1 MAGVFEAEATEIDV
15 QKGTIGV
22 SVARKEDD
30 RLLRGAGRF
39 GDDVQPGHCL
49 HLAVARCPFPHAR
62 IASIDVTQ
70 AAALDGVEDILLGSD
85 VVSGSDPISVL
96 RPVPDAPS
104 LNFFAMATDV
114 ALFEGHPVA
123 SVVAVSRHIAE
134 DAVALIEVDYEPL
147 EHVFDVESAMDP
159 RSPVLHPQVLQS
171 NLLARNRTG
180 AGDPEAKLAGA
191 DVVVEDRFVVN
202 RVSGLPMETR
212 VIVAEWQPGARELTV
227 RHSTQVP
234 HLVRKQLAESLR
246 LDDGAVQVL
255 ATDVGGGFG
264 LKLGIYPEDV
274 LACLHAMRTGRPVKW
289 VEDRIEFFRATTHA
303 RESLHRVRLGAR
315 SDGHIIAMT
324 DVYDIDLGG
333 YNSPMGSPQLTS
345 VMFTGPYRIND
356 ARTERNV
363 ILTNKAPVGAYRG
376 YGQPESCFV
385 REVLVDRLA
394 RRLGADRIELR
405 AQNMVRPEDM
415 PWKSTSGATY
425 DSGDYEACLRIAAEA
440 IGYEEHIRRGRGPRS
455 DGRYVGVGL
464 ASFVERTGYE
474 SSKFLA
480 NRRSRFGAHEGVVV
494 RANRT
499 GGVDVYNGVS
509 TFGVGSETSFAQVVA
524 DVMSIDFDLVRVH
537 LGDTAASPLNTGGF
551 ASRTLIAS
559 AGALRR
565 AAEELRD
572 KILRIGAFVLDA
584 EVGDVMISG
593 DAVCMRDDP
602 ERSVPLAEVH
612 DRAIINQ
619 GMPPGEEPGLEAS
632 AQFEPAGAAY
642 GYGTAAALVSVDPET
657 GDYDVERFVVAHDCG
672 NPVNPMLLDGQVV
685 GGLAQG
691 YGQAV
696 MEELRYDEETGQL
709 INGTM
714 MDYFMPTA
722 ADLPEFELHHT
733 YVPSPV
739 TPFGIRGVGEV
750 GTVPGAATLAN
761 AICDAL
767 ADFGVEI
774 NRLPLTPELVWKQI
788 QAARARGHRPDSDAR
803 VDEDRQGT
811 DGERHE
817 AT

>member
-1 MAGVFEAEATEIDV
+1 MAEVFETTRPTVRE
-15 QKGTIGV
+15 GGIGSAV
-22 SVARKEDD
+22 GRKEDD
-30 RLLRGAGRF
+30 RLLRGEGRF
-39 GDDVQPGHCL
+39 GDDVEPGHCL
-49 HLAVARCPFPHAR
+49 HMAVGRCPFPHAR
-62 IASIDVTQ
+62 IGSIDVSQ
-70 AAALDGVEDILLGSD
+70 ALALDGVEDVLVGSD
-85 VVSGSDPISVL
+85 VMSGSDPISVL

-104 LNFFAMATDV
+104 LNFYAMATDV
-114 ALFEGHPVA
+114 AVFEGHPVV

-134 DAVALIEVDYEPL
+134 DAIGLIDVDYEPL
-147 EHVFDVESAMDP
+147 PHVIDVESAMDP
-159 RSPVLHPQVLQS
+159 RSPVLHPDILNS
-171 NLLARNRTG
+171 NLLAKNLTG
-180 AGDPEAKLAGA
+180 AGDPESKLAES
-191 DVVVEDRFVVN
+191 DVVVEERFSIN

-246 LDDGAVQVL
+246 LDDGAVRVI
-255 ATDVGGGFG
+255 AADVGGGFG

-274 LACLHAMRTGRPVKW
+274 LACLHAMRTRRPVKW

-303 RESLHRVRLGAR
+303 RDSVHTVRIGAR
-315 SDGHIIAMT
+315 SDGEVIAMT
-324 DVYDIDLGG
+324 DVYAVDLGG

-345 VMFTGPYRIND
+345 VMFTGPYRVSD
-356 ARTERNV
+356 ATTERNV

-385 REVLVDRLA
+385 REVLIDRLA
-394 RRLGADRIELR
+394 RRLGRDRMDLR

-415 PWKSTSGATY
+415 PWQSTSGATY
-425 DSGDYEACLRIAAEA
+425 DSGDYAACLRMAADA
-440 IGYEEHIRRGRGPRS
+440 IGYEEHVRRGRRPRE

-480 NRRSRFGAHEGVVV
+480 TRSSRFGAHEGVIL

-499 GGVDVYNGVS
+499 GGVDVYNGSS

-524 DVMSIDFDLVRVH
+524 EVTGIDFEAIRVH
-537 LGDTAASPLNTGGF
+537 LGDTGATPMNTGGF
-551 ASRTLIAS
+551 ASRTLIAT
-559 AGALRR
+559 AGALRH
-565 AAEELRD
+565 AGEELRG
-572 KILRIGAFVLDA
+572 KILRIAAFMLEADPD
-584 EVGDVMISG
+584 DVMIAG
-593 DAVCMRDDP
+593 DVACLRDDP
-602 ERSVPLAEVH
+602 GASVRLADVH

-632 AQFEPAGAAY
+632 AQFEPEGAAY
-642 GYGTAAALVSVDPET
+642 GFGTAAALVSVDPET
-657 GDYDVERFVVAHDCG
+657 GDFDVERLVMVHDCG
-672 NPVNPMLLDGQVV
+672 TAVNPVLVDGQVL

-709 INGTM
+709 VNGTM

-722 ADLPEFELHHT
+722 ADLPEFELSHT
-733 YVPSPV
+733 FTPSPV
-739 TPFGIRGVGEV
+739 TPFGVRGVGEV
-750 GTVPGAATLAN
+750 GTVPVCATIAN

-767 ADFGVEI
+767 VDFGVEI
-774 NRLPLTPELVWKQI
+774 NRLPLTPELVWHELQTAKE
-788 QAARARGHRPDSDAR
+788 RGAES
-803 VDEDRQGT
+803 
-811 DGERHE
+811 
-817 AT
+817 